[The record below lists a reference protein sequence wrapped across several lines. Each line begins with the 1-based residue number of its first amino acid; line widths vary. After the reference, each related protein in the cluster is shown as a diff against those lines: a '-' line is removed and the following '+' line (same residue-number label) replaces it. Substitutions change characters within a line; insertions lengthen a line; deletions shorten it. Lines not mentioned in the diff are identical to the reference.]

1 MYIILTGCAQQGASL
16 VVSINEPAPLI
27 IIGSASSVVS
37 SSAGEIDSTATVTG
51 GSGNF
56 TYAWTLSETRDDANA
71 FNVNSNGTTNV
82 AQYNDATINGAT
94 PASGFDPPNTAF
106 YEVSCTVT
114 DTTTGNSASDTKTM
128 SVEAR
133 AI

>member
-37 SSAGEIDSTATVTG
+37 SSAGEIESTATVTG
-51 GSGNF
+51 GSGNL

-71 FNVNSNGTTNV
+71 FSVNSNGTTNV
-82 AQYNDATINGAT
+82 VQYNDATINGTT
-94 PASGFDPPNTAF
+94 PASGLDPPNTAF

-114 DTTTGNSASDTKTM
+114 DTTTGNSASDTKTL